1 METSHMKQNT
11 IHTPDLLC
19 LFYNE
24 NPTNYKLFKRRK
36 KNNPKWEPEMV
47 LTIIHAAHNRVTMN
61 QSDPNDVKPNRM
73 KPSEREHIGQH
84 RISFQTNY

>member
-1 METSHMKQNT
+1 
-11 IHTPDLLC
+11 
-19 LFYNE
+19 
-24 NPTNYKLFKRRK
+24 
-36 KNNPKWEPEMV
+36 MV

-73 KPSEREHIGQH
+73 KLSEREHIGQH